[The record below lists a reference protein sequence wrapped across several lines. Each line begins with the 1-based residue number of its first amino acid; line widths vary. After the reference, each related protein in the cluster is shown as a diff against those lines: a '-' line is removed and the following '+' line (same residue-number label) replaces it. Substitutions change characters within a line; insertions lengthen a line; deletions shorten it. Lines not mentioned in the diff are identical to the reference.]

1 MSEDPPL
8 IPNANCPR
16 DWRLNREVRFT
27 WRQQGTRQW
36 ISFREIAEWL
46 LDLDGRD
53 ACTILQRDLLV
64 GDFEEGGRS
73 KVLYLH
79 HRITMARMKQPRLND
94 AIDTFPPDIVCSE
107 YLARCWIPRRVFVR
121 WLAKH
126 ELPRAPARFEPRK
139 EVRKPLSASDEA
151 AVIRVLAGHFKIDPL
166 ITREAA
172 EALCRQ
178 EAPGL
183 SKKGFRNRIWPNARA
198 KAGLPT
204 TAHAGR
210 KPKSVP

>member
-1 MSEDPPL
+1 MMWS

-16 DWRLNREVRFT
+16 DWPLNREVRFT

-53 ACTILQRDLLV
+53 GCTILQRDLLG
-64 GDFEEGGRS
+64 GDFEEDGRS

-79 HRITMARMKQPRLND
+79 HRSTMVRMTRQCLND
-94 AIDTFPPDIVCSE
+94 VIDIFPPDIVCLE
-107 YLARCWIPRRVFVR
+107 YLARCWIPRRMFVS

-139 EVRKPLSASDEA
+139 KVRKPASARDEA
-151 AVIRVLAGHFKIDPL
+151 AAIRELAEHFKINPL
-166 ITREAA
+166 ITRKDA
-172 EALCRQ
+172 EALCRR
-178 EAPGL
+178 EMPSL

-198 KAGLPT
+198 KAGLPK
-204 TAHAGR
+204 TARAGR